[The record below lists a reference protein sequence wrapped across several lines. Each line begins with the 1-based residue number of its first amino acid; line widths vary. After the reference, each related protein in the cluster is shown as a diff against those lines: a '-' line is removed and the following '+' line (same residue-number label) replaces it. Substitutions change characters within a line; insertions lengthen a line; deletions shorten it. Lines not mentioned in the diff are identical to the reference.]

1 LTKIVKKLQ
10 YIVLLTVFFNV
21 SIYLMKSNQKN
32 KKILALRQEYY
43 KLLPGKESLIKI
55 INEAEIYEHV
65 YDSNAIENSTLTI
78 DETEKILMQ
87 IDLDRYVN
95 EREIFEAKNLA
106 RVMEYIDKKIDTL
119 KLDVDTML
127 FLHKILMSN
136 INDDIAG
143 RFRAPNEL
151 VRVGS
156 YIAPDP
162 VVVPELLQ
170 KMITEYRTNTVI
182 PIAERIAKMHL
193 LFETIHPFCDGNGR
207 IGRVLNNMMLM
218 IEGYVP
224 INIRFADRQ
233 LYYRAFK
240 EYNTSKDFSIM
251 QDIVASAIINSY
263 YKRIAYL
270 QGRSMVTL
278 AQYAEK
284 NKLSYTNLI
293 NKAKRQTIPAFRER
307 GVWKIGM

>member
-1 LTKIVKKLQ
+1 
-10 YIVLLTVFFNV
+10 
-21 SIYLMKSNQKN
+21 MKYNQKN
-32 KKILALRQEYY
+32 KKILELRQEYHS
-43 KLLPGKESLIKI
+43 LLPGKESLVKI

-106 RVMEYIDKKIDTL
+106 RVMEYIDKKKDIL
-119 KLDVDTML
+119 KLDFNTIL
-127 FLHKILMSN
+127 FLHKLLIGN
-136 INDDIAG
+136 ISDDIAG

-162 VVVPELLQ
+162 VVIPELLN
-170 KMITEYRTNTVI
+170 KMIAEYYADATV

-193 LFETIHPFCDGNGR
+193 LFESIHPFCDGNGR

-218 IEGYVP
+218 IERYVP

-233 LYYRAFK
+233 LYYSAFK
-240 EYNTSKDFSIM
+240 EYNVSKDISIM
-251 QDIVASAIINSY
+251 QEIVASAIINSY

-270 QGRSMVTL
+270 QGKSIVTL
-278 AQYAEK
+278 SEYAKK
-284 NKLSYTNLI
+284 NKLSYPNLI
-293 NKAKRQTIPAFRER
+293 NKAKRQTITAFRER
-307 GVWKIGM
+307 GVWKIGV

>member
-1 LTKIVKKLQ
+1 
-10 YIVLLTVFFNV
+10 
-21 SIYLMKSNQKN
+21 MKYNQKN
-32 KKILALRQEYY
+32 KKILELRQEYY
-43 KLLPGKESLIKI
+43 SLLPGKESLIKI
-55 INEAEIYEHV
+55 INEAEIYERV

-87 IDLDRYVN
+87 IDLDRYIN

-106 RVMEYIDKKIDTL
+106 RVMEYIDKKIDIL
-119 KLDVDTML
+119 KLDFDTIL
-127 FLHKILMSN
+127 FLHKLLMSN
-136 INDDIAG
+136 ISDDIAG
-143 RFRAPNEL
+143 RFRMPNEL

-162 VVVPELLQ
+162 VVIPEQLNN
-170 KMITEYRTNTVI
+170 MIAEYYADVTM

-193 LFETIHPFCDGNGR
+193 LFESIHPFCDGNGR

-218 IEGYVP
+218 IERYVP

-233 LYYRAFK
+233 LYYHAFK
-240 EYNTSKDFSIM
+240 EYNISKDISLM
-251 QDIVASAIINSY
+251 QEIVASAIINSY

-270 QGRSMVTL
+270 QGKSMVTL
-278 AQYAEK
+278 SEYAKK
-284 NKLSYTNLI
+284 NKLSYPNLI

-307 GVWKIGM
+307 GVWKIGV